1 MSPWE
6 YIRLDPEDA
15 AQHERKRMAPH
26 PPAIYRCEFVF
37 TRRST
42 SRRAVQKK
50 VFKLMEA
57 ASALGFKLE
66 EGSYGREEEFSDQD

>member
-6 YIRLDPEDA
+6 HVGMDPEEA
-15 AQHERKRMAPH
+15 AERERERMAPH

-50 VFKLMEA
+50 VFKLMETA
-57 ASALGFKLE
+57 DAMGFKLV